1 MAAANPELARDALN
15 SQGFCVIGGY
25 MSPVNDSYGK
35 KVFWILWASQTD
47 CISRGL
53 SVKYLTADEMPINSR
68 ALVVAD
74 PSALKH
80 FGQNSPHSRED
91 MQNGMHIQ
99 PPESIKLQDD
109 LQEIGEKIKHHEENV
124 KYLKNMRNKL
134 EDSILDRQVAIGKY
148 HTTSFSKTENED
160 PASAESE
167 EETLQHILK
176 YEKSAAAILCKM
188 KYNSEAQVSDHSLT
202 KDMLGV
208 VATLGK
214 VDDANLSR
222 LLSEYLGLE
231 TMLAVVC
238 KTYEGV
244 KALEG
249 YTKDG
254 SINKGLG
261 IHALAASIEWPLDD
275 RFLVIC
281 LESLRPYAGELIA
294 DDPQRRL
301 DLLKPRLISGETP
314 PGFLGFAVNM
324 VTIDHTNL
332 YGISKNGHSLR
343 ETLFYNLFSNLQ
355 VYRSR
360 EDMLKALSYITHGA
374 ISLDGGGDIDVKFPC
389 ESKRVSPPVS
399 YLEIENQLKEIK
411 WKKDRTWEDLQREQ
425 ALLDH
430 AKFTYETKKREFVQ
444 FLAESSSYATQLQS
458 SQSLRVLYFNE

>member
-1 MAAANPELARDALN
+1 M
-15 SQGFCVIGGY
+15 FGGGDIRR
-25 MSPVNDSYGK
+25 MPIDS
-35 KVFWILWASQTD
+35 
-47 CISRGL
+47 
-53 SVKYLTADEMPINSR
+53 EPMPINSR

-99 PPESIKLQDD
+99 PPESIVNHSKKLQDD

-332 YGISKNGHSLR
+332 YGISKNEHSLR

-374 ISLDGGGDIDVKFPC
+374 ISLDGGVIRSPGIF
-389 ESKRVSPPVS
+389 SLGHHRVSPPVS

-444 FLAESSSYATQLQS
+444 FLAESSSYATQQ
-458 SQSLRVLYFNE
+458 QYQAGRVSTLDDFMEARTRPIAEEEIEEAFTTLAN